1 MNEHVEVYDYQTSD
15 ALEFHVLDYDYLT
28 NPDADLAKREVYR
41 TLALG
46 DDKKHGASGKMAN
59 GKLTVQ
65 VWIARTGEMSGELLA
80 SELEEAMAEMSER
93 EKFQVYDGDAR
104 GPRAPSAC
112 LTMTQEG
119 VTQFV
124 T

>member
-1 MNEHVEVYDYQTSD
+1 MEVDDYQTSD

-28 NPDADLAKREVYR
+28 KDDWLGTVTTSDADLAKRKFYR

-65 VWIARTGEMSGELLA
+65 VWIARNGEMSDELLA
-80 SELEEAMAEMSER
+80 SELEKAMADISER
-93 EKFQVYDGDAR
+93 KEFQV
-104 GPRAPSAC
+104 
-112 LTMTQEG
+112 
-119 VTQFV
+119 
-124 T
+124 

>member
-1 MNEHVEVYDYQTSD
+1 MGREQSPIDVVAANAKKAATAVVSTHIGTTASYIARSSDPEWIEYVEVDDYQTSD

-46 DDKKHGASGKMAN
+46 DDKKHGANGKMVK

-65 VWIARTGEMSGELLA
+65 VLIARSG
-80 SELEEAMAEMSER
+80 R
-93 EKFQVYDGDAR
+93 
-104 GPRAPSAC
+104 
-112 LTMTQEG
+112 
-119 VTQFV
+119 
-124 T
+124 